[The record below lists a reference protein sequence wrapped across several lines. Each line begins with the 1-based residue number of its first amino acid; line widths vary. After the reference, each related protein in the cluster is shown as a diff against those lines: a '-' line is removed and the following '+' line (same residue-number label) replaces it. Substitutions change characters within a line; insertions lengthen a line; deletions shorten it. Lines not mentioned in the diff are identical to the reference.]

1 MAANQRIVGAITM
14 VAVSLAAL
22 GVGYLLLQSAAL
34 GAAAAV
40 ALVGMTVIFV
50 DPFVGLV
57 TYLLFLYL
65 RPQDYVLALQ
75 NIPIMLALSA
85 ATFVLMILHMAVRYR
100 MIALPRVPQN
110 LLMLWFYAAIVV
122 SQLMWLNAANTID
135 ATLDFLPTLVMYFLI
150 ATLLSTH
157 RKLKFTV
164 NLIVIATVVLA
175 VSGLIQYF
183 TGKGLGGKETYEG
196 RIQAVGIFSDPND
209 LGLALVVVLPYFY
222 LKLTEMTPLWQKP
235 LAFGGLA
242 LIMYALFLTQSRG
255 GILALG
261 VLLVLLLIRRVGK
274 TIGLVAG
281 GVVFLAIFALAPR
294 MGTISTEE
302 ASAAGRVEAWSIGL
316 TLLQTYPLFGVGA
329 HNFTEY
335 HFRTAHNSFVLCAA
349 ELGMFGLLAWVMLI
363 YLSIKNNEFIAAEV
377 SRSARMRD
385 IAIYV
390 DTIRYGLI
398 AFAVGSY
405 FLSRT
410 YNELLFIFVGL
421 SAAVTNI
428 FVKESGSRYALMEKR
443 DFVNALLWTAGV
455 WMFTKAFLL
464 FAWL

>member
-1 MAANQRIVGAITM
+1 MAANQRIVAAATM
-14 VAVSLAAL
+14 LAVSLAAF
-22 GVGYLLLQSAAL
+22 GVGYLLLQSTAL
-34 GAAAAV
+34 GLAAAV

-57 TYLLFLYL
+57 MYLLFLYL
-65 RPQDYVLALQ
+65 RPQDYILALQ
-75 NIPIMLALSA
+75 NIPIMLTLSV

-100 MIALPRVPQN
+100 MVALPRVPQSF
-110 LLMLWFYAAIVV
+110 LMLWFYAAIIV
-122 SQLMWLNAANTID
+122 SQLVWLNPVNTID

-150 ATLLSTH
+150 ATLISTH

-164 NLIVIATVVLA
+164 NLVVIATLVLA

-183 TGKGLGGKETYEG
+183 TGKGLGGQETYEG

-222 LKLTEMTPLWQKP
+222 LKLTEVSPLWQKP

-242 LIMYALFLTQSRG
+242 IIMYALFLTQSRG
-255 GILALG
+255 GILAFG

-274 TIGLVAG
+274 KFGLVAG
-281 GVVFLAIFALAPR
+281 GIVFLAIFALAPR

-302 ASAAGRVEAWSIGL
+302 ASAAGRVEAWSVGL
-316 TLLQTYPLFGVGA
+316 TLLQAYPLFGVGA

-363 YLSIKNNEFIAAEV
+363 YLSIKNNEFI
-377 SRSARMRD
+377 SSAVGGVRMRD
-385 IAIYV
+385 VAIYV

-398 AFAVGSY
+398 AFAVGAY

-428 FVKESGSRYALMEKR
+428 FVKESGGRYALIEKR
-443 DFVNALLWTAGV
+443 DFINTLVWTAGV
-455 WMFTKAFLL
+455 WAFTKAFLL